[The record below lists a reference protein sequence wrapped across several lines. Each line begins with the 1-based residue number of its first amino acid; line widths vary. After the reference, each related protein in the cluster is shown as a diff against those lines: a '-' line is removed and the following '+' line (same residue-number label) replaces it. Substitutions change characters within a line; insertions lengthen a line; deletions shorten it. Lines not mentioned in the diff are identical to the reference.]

1 MSSTPVASS
10 GPTLV
15 MNVVKMI
22 VSPAAGAVS
31 STDFDT
37 TRSTKVGVM
46 VAESPS
52 LVSSESSSVTAVIS
66 ALLVIGVAPNPAS
79 TVASIVRV
87 TVALA
92 VIVPIAHT
100 PVPEV
105 YVPLT
110 VDALTNVTPD
120 GNRSVSTTPVASS
133 GPALNTSIV

>member
-1 MSSTPVASS
+1 
-10 GPTLV
+10 
-15 MNVVKMI
+15 
-22 VSPAAGAVS
+22 
-31 STDFDT
+31 
-37 TRSTKVGVM
+37 M